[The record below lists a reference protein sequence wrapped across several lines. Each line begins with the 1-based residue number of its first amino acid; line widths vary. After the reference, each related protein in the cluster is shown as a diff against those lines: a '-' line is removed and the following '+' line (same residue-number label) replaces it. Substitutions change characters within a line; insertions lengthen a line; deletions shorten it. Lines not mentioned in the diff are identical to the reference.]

1 MNTLHLKIITPKRV
15 VLEKE
20 ILSITLPTEEGEIT
34 ILPHHANLFAILKEG
49 IVKIKYDGNEDY
61 LAIGGGYLET
71 DGKMVNVLVSR
82 AYGQDEID
90 EKMIEEAKE
99 QAKKLLEQAK
109 TDDQKQQAVALLRRS
124 LIDSKLLR
132 KRKRSSS
139 VT

>member
-1 MNTLHLKIITPKRV
+1 MTALHLKIITPKKV

-34 ILPHHANLFAILKEG
+34 ILPRHANLFAILKEG

-109 TDDQKQQAVALLRRS
+109 TDDQRQQAVALLRRS
-124 LIDSKLLR
+124 LIDSKLIK

>member
-1 MNTLHLKIITPKRV
+1 MDTLLLKIITPKKI

-49 IVKIKYDGNEDY
+49 IIKIKYNQEEDY
-61 LAIGGGYLET
+61 FAIGGGYLET
-71 DGKMVNVLVSR
+71 DGHEVNVLVSR

-99 QAKKLLEQAK
+99 NAQKILSQAK
-109 TDDQKQQAVALLRRS
+109 TDAERQQAATLLRRS

-132 KRKRSSS
+132 RRKRSSS

>member
-1 MNTLHLKIITPKRV
+1 MSALHLKIITPKKV

-34 ILPHHANLFAILKEG
+34 ILPRHANLFAILKEG

-109 TDDQKQQAVALLRRS
+109 TDDQRQQAVALLRRS
-124 LIDSKLLR
+124 LIDSKLIK

>member
-1 MNTLHLKIITPKRV
+1 MDTLLLKIITPKKI

-34 ILPHHANLFAILKEG
+34 ILPHHANLFSILKEG
-49 IVKIKYDGNEDY
+49 IIKIKYNQEEDY
-61 LAIGGGYLET
+61 FAIGGGYLET
-71 DGKMVNVLVSR
+71 DGHEVNVLVSR

-99 QAKKLLEQAK
+99 NAKKILSQAK
-109 TDDQKQQAVALLRRS
+109 TDAERQQAAALLRRS

-132 KRKRSSS
+132 KKRRR
-139 VT
+139 

>member
-1 MNTLHLKIITPKRV
+1 MNSLYLKIITPKKV

-34 ILPHHANLFAILKEG
+34 ILPNHANLFTILKEG

-71 DGKMVNVLVSR
+71 DGKNVNVLVSR

-99 QAKKLLEQAK
+99 QAKKLLEEAK
-109 TDDQKQQAVALLRRS
+109 NDDQKQQAVALLRRS

-132 KRKRSSS
+132 KRKRSPS

>member
-1 MNTLHLKIITPKRV
+1 MSALHLKIITPKKV

-34 ILPHHANLFAILKEG
+34 ILPRHANLFAILKEG

-109 TDDQKQQAVALLRRS
+109 TDDQRQQAVALLRRS

>member
-1 MNTLHLKIITPKRV
+1 MDTLLLKIITPKKI

-49 IVKIKYDGNEDY
+49 IIKIKYNEEEDY
-61 LAIGGGYLET
+61 FAIGGGYLET
-71 DGKMVNVLVSR
+71 DGREVNVLVSR

-99 QAKKLLEQAK
+99 NAQKILSQAK
-109 TDDQKQQAVALLRRS
+109 TDAERQQAATLLRRS